1 MNDIMLYTVWKN
13 FRYSKM
19 ILVACLLIISI
30 GFTKI
35 SDSKYTNTCCG
46 ALAAI
51 SILCMC
57 ISVSNNRLNPVMISK
72 RMSDIFKLLFYIY
85 VCFLI
90 ILLFN
95 NSTDSLS
102 ILNTFFPS
110 YATEQ
115 PPKFIEKTKSCEFKP
130 TELLR
135 DIDEYFICHLLGW
148 FVLTLLMRD
157 PKVVFLLGLFDEVYE
172 IVFRDLVPLF
182 GECWFDQIFYDL
194 IITNLSGIAL
204 GWYIINKFNLKKNDL
219 FGGDILI
226 LRSESQRKI
235 SIWQR
240 IANLDFFDSSK
251 RIYYVTLIISLRG
264 AQLVTSFIMFDVL
277 WIPIVSIATVIRLL
291 IWGFAFSE
299 VIHETQEQ
307 LDSDK
312 MLLSAKR
319 SSNWEEY
326 FRIKQE
332 QTKRPNES
340 EFKIICFLALVCEIL
355 ISLKFW
361 ENQTNIAKNP
371 TIKTWKII
379 ALLLIYIPLTIKM
392 ISLFHKDYVM
402 TNIPNKF
409 KSGKAISI

>member
-1 MNDIMLYTVWKN
+1 MLTTVWKN

-19 ILVACLLIISI
+19 ILVFCLMTMSI
-30 GFTKI
+30 GFMQI
-35 SDSKYTNTCCG
+35 SDSMYKNTCCG
-46 ALAAI
+46 VLAAI
-51 SILCMC
+51 FVLCMC
-57 ISVSNNRLNPVMISK
+57 ISVSNNRLNPIMISR
-72 RMSDIFKLLFYIY
+72 RMSGVFKLIFYIY
-85 VCFLI
+85 VALLI
-90 ILLFN
+90 VLLFN
-95 NSTDSLS
+95 NSSDSLS
-102 ILNTFFPS
+102 IINTFFPS

-130 TELLR
+130 AELLR
-135 DIDEYFICHLLGW
+135 DIDEYFLCHLLGW

-172 IVFRDLVPLF
+172 VLFRDLVPLF

-194 IITNLSGIAL
+194 LITNLSGIAL

-219 FGGDILI
+219 FGGDIFI
-226 LRSESQRKI
+226 LRLESQRKL
-235 SIWQR
+235 SLWQR
-240 IANLDFFDSSK
+240 IKNLDFFDSSK

-299 VIHETQEQ
+299 VIYETQEQ

-340 EFKIICFLALVCEIL
+340 EFKIICFLALVCETL
-355 ISLKFW
+355 ICLKFW
-361 ENQTNIAKNP
+361 GNQNNTSENP
-371 TIKTWKII
+371 RIKTWKII
-379 ALLLIYIPLTIKM
+379 VLLCIYIPLTIRM
-392 ISLFHKDYVM
+392 ISLFYKDYVM
-402 TNIPNKF
+402 TKIPTKF
-409 KSGKAISI
+409 KSRKTITV